1 MYHIENTTAR
11 VPARRSREYTTT
23 LTMAQLRASVAEALA
38 AKADFAYSYIAEP
51 EPNKLS
57 IVSNLGLH
65 SEVTVKLCPS
75 KKLNQVSFE
84 HDATG
89 KSAVESIAET
99 MGDALAQEAKGWIRR
114 GDRLPKKHANTVAHL
129 FMRELRE
136 EPFVDF
142 VEITPTAIES
152 GMTCRKWSNNEALVD
167 QLGLL
172 MDIKATQGL
181 PGLGMLLGKVCAN
194 RAFKVY
200 PNSRTTTHQGKHVKL
215 VHRCHVPDPKNLT
228 VLCLHFAQDPH
239 SEKLIIG
246 WAEEIPLAA

>member
-11 VPARRSREYTTT
+11 IPARRSREYTTLMT
-23 LTMAQLRASVAEALA
+23 LAQLRSGVAEALA
-38 AKADFAYSYIAEP
+38 AKDEFAYSYIAEP

-65 SEVTVKLCPS
+65 AEVSLKLRPS
-75 KKLNQVSFE
+75 KKLSQVTFE
-84 HDATG
+84 HDETD

-99 MGDALAQEAKGWIRR
+99 LGEALAQEAKEWVRR
-114 GDRLPKKHANTVAHL
+114 ANRLPDKHANTVAHL
-129 FMRELRE
+129 FMHVLRD

-142 VEITPTAIES
+142 IEVTPTAIES
-152 GMTCRKWSNNEALVD
+152 GMTCRNWSANEALLD

-181 PGLGMLLGKVCAN
+181 PGLGMLLGKVCAD
-194 RAFKVY
+194 RAFKAY
-200 PNSRTTTHQGKHVKL
+200 PNSRTTTHQGKHIKL
-215 VHRCHVPDPKNLT
+215 PHRCHVEDRQTQT
-228 VLCLHFAQDPH
+228 VLCLHFAQEAH
-239 SEKLIIG
+239 SDKLIIG

>member
-1 MYHIENTTAR
+1 MYNIENTTAR
-11 VPARRSREYTTT
+11 IPARRSREYTTM
-23 LTMAQLRASVAEALA
+23 LTMTQLRTSLTEALA

-51 EPNKLS
+51 ELNKLS

-65 SEVTVKLCPS
+65 AVVTVKLCPS

-84 HDATG
+84 YDATD

-99 MGDALAQEAKGWIRR
+99 LGDALAQEAKEWVRR
-114 GDRLPKKHANTVAHL
+114 ANRLPSKHANTVAHL
-129 FMRELRE
+129 LMHELRE

-142 VEITPTAIES
+142 IEVTPTAIES
-152 GMTCRKWSNNEALVD
+152 GMACRNWSDNEALMD

-215 VHRCHVPDPKNLT
+215 AHRCHVADRNNLT
-228 VLCLHFAQDPH
+228 VLALHFAQDPH
-239 SEKLIIG
+239 SDKLIIG

>member
-1 MYHIENTTAR
+1 MYKIENTTVR
-11 VPARRSREYTTT
+11 IPARRSREYTTLLT
-23 LTMAQLRASVAEALA
+23 LAQVRNGVAEALA
-38 AKADFAYSYIAEP
+38 AKAEFAYSYIAETG
-51 EPNKLS
+51 PNKLS

-65 SEVTVKLCPS
+65 AEVTVKLCPN
-75 KKLNQVSFE
+75 KKLNQVTFE
-84 HDATG
+84 HDDTD

-99 MGDALAQEAKGWIRR
+99 LGDALGQEAKEWVRR
-114 GDRLPKKHANTVAHL
+114 ANRLPNKHANTVAHH
-129 FMRELRE
+129 FMHDLRE

-142 VEITPTAIES
+142 IEITPTAIES
-152 GMTCRKWSNNEALVD
+152 GMACRNWSDNEALMD

-215 VHRCHVPDPKNLT
+215 VHRCHVEDRNNQT

-239 SEKLIIG
+239 SERLIIG
-246 WAEEIPLAA
+246 WAEEITPAA

>member
-23 LTMAQLRASVAEALA
+23 LTMPQLRTGVAEALA

-51 EPNKLS
+51 EPNKLC

-65 SEVTVKLCPS
+65 AEVTVKLCPS
-75 KKLNQVSFE
+75 KKLSQVTFE
-84 HDATG
+84 HDDTD
-89 KSAVESIAET
+89 KSAVESITET
-99 MGDALAQEAKGWIRR
+99 LGDALAQKAKEWVRR
-114 GDRLPKKHANTVAHL
+114 ANRLPKKHANTVAHL
-129 FMRELRE
+129 FMHELRE

-142 VEITPTAIES
+142 IEITPTAIES
-152 GMTCRKWSNNEALVD
+152 GMTCRNWSDNEALLD

-172 MDIKATQGL
+172 MDIKATQSL

-215 VHRCHVPDPKNLT
+215 VHRCHVPDPKNAT
-228 VLCLHFAQDPH
+228 VLALHYAQDPH

-246 WAEEIPLAA
+246 WAEEITLAA

>member
-11 VPARRSREYTTT
+11 VPAHRSREYTTT
-23 LTMAQLRASVAEALA
+23 LTMAQLRASLAEALA
-38 AKADFAYSYIAEP
+38 VKADFAYSYIAEP

-65 SEVTVKLCPS
+65 AEVNVKLCPS
-75 KKLNQVSFE
+75 KKLSQVTFE
-84 HDATG
+84 HDDTD
-89 KSAVESIAET
+89 KSAVESITET
-99 MGDALAQEAKGWIRR
+99 LGESLAQEAKEWVRR
-114 GDRLPKKHANTVAHL
+114 ANRLPNKHANTVAHL
-129 FMRELRE
+129 FMHQLRE

-152 GMTCRKWSNNEALVD
+152 GMACRNWSDNEALMD

>member
-11 VPARRSREYTTT
+11 VPARRSREFTTT
-23 LTMAQLRASVAEALA
+23 LTMAQLRAGVAEALA

-65 SEVTVKLCPS
+65 SEVTVKLCAR
-75 KKLNQVSFE
+75 KNLNQLSFE
-84 HDATG
+84 HDAAG
-89 KSAVESIAET
+89 KSAVETIAET
-99 MGDALAQEAKGWIRR
+99 LGEALAQEAKEWVRR
-114 GDRLPKKHANTVAHL
+114 GDRLPRKHANTVAHL
-129 FMRELRE
+129 FMHDLRE
-136 EPFVDF
+136 DPFVDF
-142 VEITPTAIES
+142 LEITPTAIES
-152 GMTCRKWSNNEALVD
+152 GMACRNWSDNEALMD
-167 QLGLL
+167 QLSLL

-181 PGLGMLLGKVCAN
+181 SGLGMLLGKVCAN

-215 VHRCHVPDPKNLT
+215 VHRCHIPDAKNQVTLA
-228 VLCLHFAQDPH
+228 LHFAQDPH